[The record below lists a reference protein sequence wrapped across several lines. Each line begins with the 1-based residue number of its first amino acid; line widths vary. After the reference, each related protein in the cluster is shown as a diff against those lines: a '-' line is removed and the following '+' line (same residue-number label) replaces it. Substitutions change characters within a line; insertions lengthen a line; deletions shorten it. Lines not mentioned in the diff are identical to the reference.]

1 MLCLVFSVNYYLLA
15 ALFLKEVIIV
25 KYFVD
30 FNFQIYF
37 RILNHFVIF
46 KFISLFNLIIFVI
59 LRSKFSN
66 QCFLVNFYHNLNLQT
81 LLQVYLFSID
91 PIFVFSILLL
101 DYLIQ
106 NFHFI
111 NLNPITFKSIQMQ
124 LFKMLDYS
132 IY

>member
-59 LRSKFSN
+59 LHSKFSN

-111 NLNPITFKSIQMQ
+111 NLNPITFKSI
-124 LFKMLDYS
+124 
-132 IY
+132 